1 MVVDALKP
9 LNLNERKIIGRRA
22 AMELSEGQ
30 VVNIGIGMPEA
41 VSSVANEEE
50 IEKLFS
56 LTVEPGLIGGIPQ
69 GGDRFGASIN
79 PECMFDQATQF
90 DFYNGGGLDIAF
102 LGLAECD
109 KEGNVNVSKFGPK
122 LPGCGGFI
130 NITQNAK
137 KVVFCGTFTV
147 KGLQIEIENGKVKII
162 NEGTN
167 KKFLDS
173 VQQITFSGNRAR
185 KLKQPVMYITERAVF
200 ELKEDG
206 LHLTEVAPGIN
217 LEKDILSNMEFKP
230 IIDKNLKVMEEKIF
244 LDKLMGLRK

>member
-1 MVVDALKP
+1 
-9 LNLNERKIIGRRA
+9 
-22 AMELSEGQ
+22 
-30 VVNIGIGMPEA
+30 
-41 VSSVANEEE
+41 
-50 IEKLFS
+50 
-56 LTVEPGLIGGIPQ
+56 
-69 GGDRFGASIN
+69 
-79 PECMFDQATQF
+79 MFDQATQF

-206 LHLTEVAPGIN
+206 LHLTEIAPGIN

>member
-1 MVVDALKP
+1 
-9 LNLNERKIIGRRA
+9 
-22 AMELSEGQ
+22 MEHSQ
-30 VVNIGIGMPEA
+30 
-41 VSSVANEEE
+41 
-50 IEKLFS
+50 
-56 LTVEPGLIGGIPQ
+56 
-69 GGDRFGASIN
+69 
-79 PECMFDQATQF
+79 
-90 DFYNGGGLDIAF
+90 
-102 LGLAECD
+102 
-109 KEGNVNVSKFGPK
+109 
-122 LPGCGGFI
+122 
-130 NITQNAK
+130 
-137 KVVFCGTFTV
+137 
-147 KGLQIEIENGKVKII
+147 GLQIEIENGKVKII

-206 LHLTEVAPGIN
+206 LHLTEIAPGIN